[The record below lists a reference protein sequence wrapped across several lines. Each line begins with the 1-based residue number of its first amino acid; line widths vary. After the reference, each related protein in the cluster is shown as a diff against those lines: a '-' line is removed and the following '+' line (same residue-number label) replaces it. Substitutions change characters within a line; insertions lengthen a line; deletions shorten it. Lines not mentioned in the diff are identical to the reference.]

1 MSANPRKIR
10 GQTWLEDHSKHTNV
24 YVGNY
29 VTTKWSGG
37 LFYRVLE
44 VGQKVFGDPARLK
57 PAVKLEGYE
66 GYPPDKDGW
75 LPMFY
80 ICQISYGTKRPK

>member
-1 MSANPRKIR
+1 MKNPRKIR
-10 GQTWLEDHSKHTNV
+10 GQTWLEDYGKHINV

-29 VTTKWSGG
+29 VTTKWSDG
-37 LFYRVLE
+37 LFYRVVD
-44 VGQKVFGDPARLK
+44 VGYKKFNGNVNPK

-66 GYPPDKDGW
+66 GYPPFTNGW

-80 ICQISYGTKRPK
+80 ICQISYGTKRPNL